1 VSTKGFIACNHTKAS
16 PLPADSEGHAVNVF
30 TAPFDKILSTVQKE
44 RTHYIMAVPITVVDD
59 SKISRKMVIRALPS
73 SWKVD
78 ITQAENG
85 VEALAAYR
93 DGKAEI
99 MFLDLTMPVMDGYE
113 TLEHLQ
119 KEALNTF
126 VIVIS
131 ADIQP
136 EAQERVKKLG
146 AMAFIKKPVKTTDIE
161 NVLREYGII

>member
-1 VSTKGFIACNHTKAS
+1 
-16 PLPADSEGHAVNVF
+16 
-30 TAPFDKILSTVQKE
+30 
-44 RTHYIMAVPITVVDD
+44 MAVPITVVDD
-59 SKISRKMVIRALPS
+59 SKISRKMVIRALPP

-119 KEALNTF
+119 KEQLNTF

-136 EAQERVKKLG
+136 EAQARVKKLG
-146 AMAFIKKPVKTTDIE
+146 AMAFIKKPVKTMDIE
-161 NVLREYGII
+161 NVLREYGIIE

>member
-1 VSTKGFIACNHTKAS
+1 
-16 PLPADSEGHAVNVF
+16 
-30 TAPFDKILSTVQKE
+30 
-44 RTHYIMAVPITVVDD
+44 MAVPITVVDD
-59 SKISRKMVIRALPS
+59 SKISRKMVIRALPPT
-73 SWKVD
+73 WKVD

-119 KEALNTF
+119 KEQLNTF

-136 EAQERVKKLG
+136 EAQARVKKLG